1 VIVVTAGQAELAD
14 DLDLA
19 KRLAVISAEVALGF
33 HGAQVHIETK
43 ADGTPV
49 SEADLAV
56 ERALIS
62 ELRRLRPGDGYLSE
76 ESGRGGPDSTRV
88 WIIDPIDGTKAF
100 LAEEP
105 HWGTHVA
112 LEQDGEIVLGVVSRP
127 VTGTQWWAGRGLGA
141 YRSDLDPSGRT
152 RVERVSLSP
161 VQKLN
166 EARISGWKVDWMV
179 DPLLAAASWF
189 DCAYNE
195 LTLVLEGK
203 AEILVVPGHVWD
215 HAPFVVLLQESGGS
229 FLNPDGGHRLERG
242 LAYYTNG
249 AVDSELAQALG
260 PEGMRPPDGATNQ
273 SHAGPSQPGDSAN

>member
-1 VIVVTAGQAELAD
+1 VIVVTAGQEELAD

-33 HGAQVHIETK
+33 YGGQVRIETK

-56 ERALIS
+56 DRALIS
-62 ELRRLRPGDGYLSE
+62 ELRRSRPGDGYLSE
-76 ESGRGGPDSTRV
+76 ESGRGGPDSRRV
-88 WIIDPIDGTKAF
+88 WIIDPIDGTKGF
-100 LAEEP
+100 LDQEP

-127 VTGTQWWAGRGLGA
+127 VKGTQWWARRGLGA
-141 YRSDLDPSGRT
+141 YRGDLDPSSRT
-152 RVERVSLSP
+152 AAERVSLSP

-249 AVDSELAQALG
+249 AVDAELAEALW
-260 PEGMRPPDGATNQ
+260 PEGGRPPRGATNQ
-273 SHAGPSQPGDSAN
+273 HGVE